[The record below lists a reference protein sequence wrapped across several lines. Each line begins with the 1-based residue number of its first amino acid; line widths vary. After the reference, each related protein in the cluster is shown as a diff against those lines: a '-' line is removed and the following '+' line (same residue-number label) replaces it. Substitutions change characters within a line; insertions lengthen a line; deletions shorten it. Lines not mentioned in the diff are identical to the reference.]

1 MDFNT
6 IKMNCPQTDTPT
18 EQPNQVDLL
27 MNSLADDSRL
37 LKLPSHGASSEEP
50 GFCSATDIS
59 SSLFPWSR
67 SKATLKIVMK
77 IFFSHSRVSSLSSH
91 NNFLKRI

>member
-1 MDFNT
+1 
-6 IKMNCPQTDTPT
+6 
-18 EQPNQVDLL
+18 
-27 MNSLADDSRL
+27 
-37 LKLPSHGASSEEP
+37 
-50 GFCSATDIS
+50 
-59 SSLFPWSR
+59 LFPWSR